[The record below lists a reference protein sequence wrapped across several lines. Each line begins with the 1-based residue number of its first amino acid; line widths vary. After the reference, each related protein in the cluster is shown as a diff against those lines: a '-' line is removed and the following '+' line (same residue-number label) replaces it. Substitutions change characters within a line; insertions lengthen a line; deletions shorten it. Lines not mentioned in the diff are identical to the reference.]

1 VIEDRLRALLSEAV
15 AAAAPA
21 LGLEPPF
28 PEPEL
33 QRPRK
38 KGFGDFTTN
47 VAMVAA
53 SDGGRD
59 PRATA
64 AAIVG
69 ELPSAPFLAKAE
81 VAGPGF
87 INLWTTDAWLHDVLR
102 QIVHEGERYGGGTST
117 GKRIQVEFVSANPTG
132 PLTIGHARNA
142 AIGDALARLLTFAG
156 HEVEREYYF
165 NDAGGQ
171 MDRFGASVEARYLQ
185 LLGHHAEMPDD
196 GYHGDYVIDLA
207 RDILEAE
214 GPGLADRP
222 PEERFVRLREEGAG
236 RAMAQIR
243 ATLERFG
250 VAFDTY
256 FLEAS
261 LVDKGEIEQAI
272 ERLREAG
279 SVYDAEGA
287 TWFRSTAFG
296 DDKDRVAIRSDGT
309 HTYFG
314 ADIAYV
320 LDKFS
325 RGFDHLIYVW
335 GADHHGDIARVK
347 GAATAL
353 GFDAERVEIVMYQ
366 FVSFLRG
373 GQPVKMSK
381 RAGTFV
387 SLDELIDEVGTDAAR
402 FHLLLFSNDRPMNFD
417 IAEVA
422 RQTLENPVYYVQ
434 YGHAR
439 IASIL
444 RKAREEG
451 IELGPVEDADLA
463 LLASEPEQDLLRAL
477 ADMPGLIAMAAEQ
490 RAPHRLTHAAQDLAA
505 TFHRFYTACRVV
517 SDDAALT
524 QARLWLS
531 WATKRVLANI
541 LGLVGVSAPES
552 MGRLEGSQL
561 EGSRPDGT
569 GPDAEGPDG

>member
-1 VIEDRLRALLSEAV
+1 VIEEHLGALVAEAL
-15 AAAAPA
+15 AAAAPE

-28 PEPEL
+28 PVPEL
-33 QRPRK
+33 ERPRR

-53 SDGGRD
+53 SRAGAD
-59 PRATA
+59 PRHVAEL
-64 AAIVG
+64 IVDR
-69 ELPSAPFLAKAE
+69 LPSAPFLAKAE

-87 INLWTTDAWLHDVLR
+87 INLWTTDEWLHDVLR
-102 QIVHEGERYGGGTST
+102 RIVSEGDRYGAGDPTGERV
-117 GKRIQVEFVSANPTG
+117 QVEFVSANPTG

-156 HEVEREYYF
+156 HDVEREYYF

-185 LLGHHAEMPDD
+185 LLGRDAEVPED
-196 GYHGDYVIDLA
+196 GYHGDYVTELA
-207 RDILEAE
+207 RDILDRE
-214 GPGLADRP
+214 GPGLADLS
-222 PEERFVRLREEGAG
+222 PEERLVRLREEGAR
-236 RAMAQIR
+236 RAMEQIR

-261 LVDKGEIEQAI
+261 LVEKGEIAQAI

-279 SVYDAEGA
+279 YVYDADGA

-325 RGFDHLIYVW
+325 RGFDHLVYVW

-347 GAATAL
+347 GVATAL
-353 GFDAERVEIVMYQ
+353 GFDPGRVEIVMYQ
-366 FVSFLRG
+366 FVSFLRE

-422 RQTLENPVYYVQ
+422 RQTLDNPVYYVQ

-444 RKAREEG
+444 RKARQEG
-451 IELGPVEDADLA
+451 VDLEPIEGADLA
-463 LLASEPEQDLLRAL
+463 LLSSEPEQDLLRSL
-477 ADMPGLIAMAAEQ
+477 ADVPGLIATAAEL
-490 RAPHRLTHAAQDLAA
+490 RAPHKLTHAAQDLAA
-505 TFHRFYTACRVV
+505 TFHRFYTECRVV
-517 SDDAALT
+517 SDDPALT

-531 WATKRVLANI
+531 SGAKQVLAN
-541 LGLVGVSAPES
+541 LLELVGVSAPES
-552 MGRLEGSQL
+552 MERLEI
-561 EGSRPDGT
+561 DD
-569 GPDAEGPDG
+569 DAGA

>member
-1 VIEDRLRALLSEAV
+1 MIEERLTDLLTEAMAL
-15 AAAAPA
+15 AAPV

-28 PEPEL
+28 PQPEL
-33 QRPRK
+33 QRPRR

-53 SDGGRD
+53 SKAGAD
-59 PRATA
+59 PRKTA
-64 AAIVG
+64 GAIV
-69 ELPSAPFLAKAE
+69 EALPPAPFLAKAE

-87 INLWTTDAWLHDVLR
+87 INLWTTDDWLHDVLR
-102 QIVHEGERYGGGTST
+102 QIVREGDRYGGGEPT
-117 GKRIQVEFVSANPTG
+117 GRRIQVEFVSANPTG

-156 HEVEREYYF
+156 HAVEREYYF

-185 LLGHHAEMPDD
+185 LLGHDAEMPED
-196 GYHGDYVIDLA
+196 GYHGDYITDLA

-214 GPGLADRP
+214 GPGLAELP
-222 PEERFVRLREEGAG
+222 PVERFVRLRGEGAR
-236 RAMAQIR
+236 RAMEQIR
-243 ATLERFG
+243 VTLERFG
-250 VAFDTY
+250 VTFDSY

-261 LVDKGEIEQAI
+261 LVEKGEIAQAI

-279 SVYDAEGA
+279 YVYEAEGA

-347 GAATAL
+347 GVATAL
-353 GFDAERVEIVMYQ
+353 GFDPDLVEIVMYQ

-444 RKAREEG
+444 RKAIEEG
-451 IELGPVEDADLA
+451 VELGPIEEANLS

-477 ADMPGLIAMAAEQ
+477 ADVPRLIATAAEQ
-490 RAPHRLTHAAQDLAA
+490 RAPHRLTHAGQDLAA

-531 WATKRVLANI
+531 SATKQVLAN
-541 LGLVGVSAPES
+541 LLQLVGVSAPES
-552 MGRLEGSQL
+552 MEKLE
-561 EGSRPDGT
+561 EPRPDGS
-569 GPDAEGPDG
+569 GPDG

>member
-1 VIEDRLRALLSEAV
+1 VIEKQLTTLLADAV
-15 AAAAPA
+15 ADAAPG
-21 LGLEPPF
+21 LGVEPPL
-28 PEPEL
+28 PVPEL
-33 QRPRK
+33 QRPRQ

-47 VAMVAA
+47 VAMVLA
-53 SDGGRD
+53 SGAGGN
-59 PRATA
+59 PREAA
-64 AAIVG
+64 AAIV
-69 ELPSAPFLAKAE
+69 EALAPAPFLAKAE

-87 INLWTTDAWLHDVLR
+87 INLWTTDDWLHDVVR
-102 QIVHEGERYGGGTST
+102 QIVRDGDRYGAGSPT
-117 GKRIQVEFVSANPTG
+117 GQRIQVEFVSANPTG

-156 HEVEREYYF
+156 HDVEREYYF

-185 LLGHHAEMPDD
+185 LLERDAEVPED
-196 GYHGDYVIDLA
+196 GYHGEYIVELA
-207 RDILEAE
+207 RDILDAE
-214 GPGLADRP
+214 GSGLADLP
-222 PEERFVRLREEGAG
+222 PEERFVRLRVEGAR

-243 ATLERFG
+243 VTLERFG
-250 VAFDTY
+250 VAFDTF

-261 LVDKGEIEQAI
+261 LVERGEIAQAI
-272 ERLREAG
+272 ERLRESG
-279 SVYDAEGA
+279 VVYDSEGA
-287 TWFRSTAFG
+287 TWFRSTTFG

-335 GADHHGDIARVK
+335 GADHHGDVARVR

-353 GFDAERVEIVMYQ
+353 GFDPDRTEIVLYQ

-373 GQPVKMSK
+373 GEPVKMSK

-387 SLDELIDEVGTDAAR
+387 SLDELIDEVGADAAR

-444 RKAREEG
+444 RKASEEG
-451 IELGPVEDADLA
+451 VQLGPVDDADLG
-463 LLASEPEQDLLRAL
+463 LLVTEVEQDLMRAL
-477 ADMPGLIAMAAEQ
+477 ADVPGLIATAAEH

-505 TFHRFYTACRVV
+505 TFHRFYTECRVV

-531 WATKRVLANI
+531 RATKQVLGT
-541 LGLVGVSAPES
+541 LLDLVGVSAPES
-552 MGRLEGSQL
+552 MERLADAND
-561 EGSRPDGT
+561 DG
-569 GPDAEGPDG
+569 

>member
-1 VIEDRLRALLSEAV
+1 MIEERLTALIADAV
-15 AAAAPA
+15 AAAAPG
-21 LGLEPPF
+21 LGADPPL
-28 PEPEL
+28 PVPEL
-33 QRPRK
+33 QRPRQ

-47 VAMVAA
+47 VAMVLA
-53 SDGGRD
+53 SQAGANPRD
-59 PRATA
+59 TA
-64 AAIVG
+64 AAIVDA
-69 ELPSAPFLAKAE
+69 LAPAPFLAKAE

-87 INLWTTDAWLHDVLR
+87 INLWTTGDWLHDVLR
-102 QIVHEGERYGGGTST
+102 QIVRQGEHYGAGAPT
-117 GKRIQVEFVSANPTG
+117 GERIQVEFVSANPTG

-185 LLGHHAEMPDD
+185 LVGRDAEVPED
-196 GYHGDYVIDLA
+196 GYHGDYVVDLA
-207 RDILEAE
+207 RAILEAE
-214 GPGLADRP
+214 GPGVADLP
-222 PEERFVRLREEGAG
+222 SEERFVRLREEGAG
-236 RAMAQIR
+236 RAMEQIR

-250 VAFDTY
+250 VTFDSY

-261 LVDKGEIEQAI
+261 LVERGEIAQAI
-272 ERLREAG
+272 ERLRDG
-279 SVYDAEGA
+279 GVVHDAEGA

-335 GADHHGDIARVK
+335 GADHHGDVARVR

-353 GFDAERVEIVMYQ
+353 GFDPDRVEIVLYQ

-387 SLDELIDEVGTDAAR
+387 SLDELIDEVGADAAR

-444 RKAREEG
+444 RKAAEEG
-451 IELGPVEDADLA
+451 VRLDPVEDADLG
-463 LLASEPEQDLLRAL
+463 LLSTEAELDLMRAL
-477 ADMPGLIAMAAEQ
+477 ADVPGLIAIAAAQ

-505 TFHRFYTACRVV
+505 TFHRFYTECRVV

-531 WATKRVLANI
+531 SATKQVLGS
-541 LGLVGVSAPES
+541 LLDLVGVSAPES
-552 MGRLEGSQL
+552 MGRLE
-561 EGSRPDGT
+561 DG
-569 GPDAEGPDG
+569 DAAPGTDGASDDG